1 MPCVPSATYSTAH
14 IYINCTDEFHT
25 LWCRVVRRVYMIFC
39 AHGWKKCAIHVPL
52 LFSAISFIC
61 ISCIVTYFSQ
71 GWKCTVLSSS
81 LSGEKK
87 FKKKRSFSEDI
98 SFILQAHSIS
108 LLFSSLI
115 HLVHLAH
122 TLGQWYHLRPTERI
136 TNQLTHIQTHSN
148 WRNNSFFIHLFIL
161 DHE

>member
-25 LWCRVVRRVYMIFC
+25 LWCRVVRPVYMIFC

-52 LFSAISFIC
+52 LFGAISFIC
-61 ISCIVTYFSQ
+61 ISCIHLLLSRLKVYSFVIIIVR
-71 GWKCTVLSSS
+71 WKKIL
-81 LSGEKK
+81 
-87 FKKKRSFSEDI
+87 KKRSFSEDI